1 MIPMVDLKAQQNM
14 LAGEINTE
22 VLKVLDST
30 KFILGPNV
38 NNFENEVKD
47 YLKVKY
53 AHTVASGTDALHL
66 SLAALDINPGDEVI
80 TTPFSFISTAWAI
93 TYCGATPVF
102 VDINPKTFNIDPLQ
116 VEKAITNKTR
126 AIIPV
131 HLFGQTADIQQLQLM
146 TKNTKI
152 SIVEDCAQSFGAKVN
167 NIQTGCFGD
176 FGCFS
181 FFPSKNLGAYGDGG
195 LIVTN
200 NSKLSEKILMLRN
213 HGSKKRYH
221 HNIVGYNSRLDEIQA
236 AILRVK
242 LKYIDEFNNS
252 RKNIANIYTTNIN
265 NKKITTPHK
274 SQNSDHVYHQYTLLA
289 DDRNLLQEF
298 LTKNNISTAIYYPIP
313 IHKQEVYK
321 KNYGNI
327 FLPNTEMIA
336 NSCLSIPIYPE
347 LIEEKVNFIC
357 KTINSM

>member
-14 LAGEINTE
+14 LSREINKE

-38 NNFENEVKD
+38 NNFENEIKE
-47 YLKVKY
+47 YLNVKY

-66 SLAALDINPGDEVI
+66 SLAALEIKSGDEVI

-102 VDINPKTFNIDPLQ
+102 VDINPKTFNIDPFE
-116 VEKAITNKTR
+116 VEKAITKKTK

-131 HLFGQTADIQQLQLM
+131 HLFGQTADIEQLKII
-146 TKNTKI
+146 TENKNI
-152 SIVEDCAQSFGAKVN
+152 SIVEDCAQSFGAKIN
-167 NIQTGCFGD
+167 NIHTGCFGD

-200 NSKLSEKILMLRN
+200 NSELSKKILMLRN

-242 LKYIDEFNNS
+242 LKYIDKFNNS
-252 RKNIANIYTTNIN
+252 RKNIASIYSNTIKN
-265 NKKITTPHK
+265 NKVTVPYK
-274 SQNSDHVYHQYTLLA
+274 SKDSDHVYHQYTVLSES
-289 DDRNLLQEF
+289 RNLLQDI
-298 LTKNNISTAIYYPIP
+298 LTKNDISTAIYYPIP

-321 KNYGNI
+321 QNHGNLH
-327 FLPNTEMIA
+327 LPNTDDVS
-336 NSCLSIPIYPE
+336 NNCLSLPIYPE
-347 LIEEKVNFIC
+347 LTEEKIKFIC

>member
-14 LAGEINTE
+14 LSSEINTE

-38 NNFENEVKD
+38 NNFENEIKE
-47 YLKVKY
+47 YLNVKY

-66 SLAALDINPGDEVI
+66 SLAALEVKPGDEVI

-102 VDINPKTFNIDPLQ
+102 VDINPKTFNIDPFE
-116 VEKAITNKTR
+116 VEKAITKKTK

-131 HLFGQTADIQQLQLM
+131 HLFGQTADIEQLKII
-146 TKNTKI
+146 TENKNI
-152 SIVEDCAQSFGAKVN
+152 SIVEDCAQSFGAKIN
-167 NIQTGCFGD
+167 NIHTGCFGD

-200 NSKLSEKILMLRN
+200 NSELSKKILMLRN

-242 LKYIDEFNNS
+242 LKYIDKFNDS
-252 RKNIANIYTTNIN
+252 RKNVASIYSNTIKNYKVTV
-265 NKKITTPHK
+265 PYK
-274 SQNSDHVYHQYTLLA
+274 SNDSDHVYHQYTVLSES
-289 DDRNLLQEF
+289 RNILQDI
-298 LTKNNISTAIYYPIP
+298 LKKNDISTAIYYPIP

-321 KNYGNI
+321 QNHGNLH
-327 FLPNTEMIA
+327 LPNTDSVS
-336 NSCLSIPIYPE
+336 NNCLSLPIYPE
-347 LIEEKVNFIC
+347 LTEEKIKFIC